1 MRIALIAAAAFALA
15 LPCAAQ
21 TPSPDDKAKITQTA
35 LDYIEGW
42 YTKNAERMERALH
55 PDLAKRIVRT
65 NNTGQSVLG
74 HMTASTLIDMTRKKA
89 QADPA
94 TSRKE
99 VTILDVYGNAA
110 IVRVD
115 AERWVDYLQV
125 AKWNGEWKIVNVLW
139 EMRPAPQPK

>member
-1 MRIALIAAAAFALA
+1 MPAVQDTIDRVR
-15 LPCAAQ
+15 
-21 TPSPDDKAKITQTA
+21 KIDVDQ
-35 LDYIEGW
+35 YKYGFE
-42 YTKNAERMERALH
+42 
-55 PDLAKRIVRT
+55 
-65 NNTGQSVLG
+65 
-74 HMTASTLIDMTRKKA
+74 TLIEMTRKKA

-99 VTILDVYGNAA
+99 VTILDVYRNAA
-110 IVRVD
+110 MVKVD